1 MLVDAEQRGGS
12 VSDTFVLL
20 CVQTLRLWARQAR
33 GGRHASTDAGRGTRG
48 RRPPHR
54 GGWRGGRG
62 GRGRFGP
69 PRPPQEGP
77 HED

>member
-1 MLVDAEQRGGS
+1 ML
-12 VSDTFVLL
+12 
-20 CVQTLRLWARQAR
+20 QTLRLWARQAR
-33 GGRHASTDAGRGTRG
+33 GGRHVGTDAGRGPRG
-48 RRPPHR
+48 RGPPHR

-77 HED
+77 QED

>member
-1 MLVDAEQRGGS
+1 MLVDADQRGDN
-12 VSDTFVLL
+12 VTDTFVWL
-20 CVQTLRLWARQAR
+20 CVTDLTSLGSTGARRTTR
-33 GGRHASTDAGRGTRG
+33 GTGAGRGPRG
-48 RRPPHR
+48 RGPPHR

-77 HED
+77 QED